1 MPTPELQEFLAV
13 LQSGDPPA
21 VDELLRRLDPFL
33 RRVIRQRL
41 LDGRLRRT
49 VDTTDIWQ
57 SLLKDFLR
65 VRGSKERSSDASA
78 ELSAYLAAAVHHKVQ
93 TRLRKERRHAGS
105 LPPDWEPVSR
115 EPRIGAELDDQDFT
129 AALRARL
136 DESTRQLFE
145 LKAQGLTWAEIAAR
159 LGGTPD
165 ALRMRLRRDVATVLS
180 ELDGEVPSTVK

>member
-1 MPTPELQEFLAV
+1 MPTPETQEFLAV
-13 LQSGDPPA
+13 LQSGDPHA

-65 VRGSKERSSDASA
+65 VRESREPSSQASE
-78 ELSAYLAAAVHHKVQ
+78 ELCAYLAAAVHHKIQ

-105 LPPDWEPVSR
+105 LPADWEPVSR
-115 EPRIGAELDDQDFT
+115 EPKIGAELDDQDFT
-129 AALRARL
+129 DTVRARL
-136 DESTRQLFE
+136 DESSRQLLN
-145 LKAQGLTWAEIAAR
+145 LKAQGLSWAEVAAQ
-159 LGGTPD
+159 LGSTSD
-165 ALRMRLRRDVATVLS
+165 ALRMRLRREVAAVLS
-180 ELDGEVPSTVK
+180 ELS